1 MIADFG
7 ESVIGRVAPVDSGFC
22 WIILL
27 CAYTTFIQL
36 KFLFI
41 FPSRMGTTREEGISH
56 FYYFH
61 SFKLHDFLAYR
72 FHIVLLIVGGSSR
85 KAEEGEVEFFELD
98 ALTTI
103 LLLFYFHHY
112 CYQWS

>member
-27 CAYTTFIQL
+27 CAYTKFIQL

-61 SFKLHDFLAYR
+61 SFKLHDFLACR
-72 FHIVLLIVGGSSR
+72 FSCLQVSHCFVDSGWLFKKSR
-85 KAEEGEVEFFELD
+85 GRRGRIF
-98 ALTTI
+98 
-103 LLLFYFHHY
+103 
-112 CYQWS
+112 